1 MSTTE
6 AYREGDSRSA
16 QLFARATKVLPG
28 GNTRTTLY
36 EAPYP
41 IYAASGKGAMITDV
55 EGQQRLDFINNYT
68 SLIHGHAD
76 ADINAAVVAQLPK
89 GVAYAMPTEHEIA
102 LAELLVERI
111 PALEQVRFTN
121 SGTEGVMM
129 ALKAARAYTGRPKI
143 ARFEGSYHG
152 SYDFAEVGYVSPP
165 DAWTDGDPET
175 HPTTAGTPQGVLDN
189 VVVLPYNDIDAVE
202 RIIERERQNLA
213 AVLIDLMP
221 SRFGL
226 VQAQVPFLQRLRE
239 ITRAHGIVLIFDEVI
254 TLRIGYH
261 GMQGL
266 VGVTPDLTAMGKII
280 GGGFA
285 VGALGGAAEIMAV
298 FDPRGTRGDG
308 SGSVKAPHGGTFNAN
323 PITMTAGLVAM
334 QKLTPDEFA
343 RLDRLGERLR
353 ESLAEVMDGERVPGQ
368 ITGAGSLFN
377 IHLHDRPLRDYRSSV
392 EMAEERARRGAL
404 HRGLVGRGVV
414 LSPTLFGCLS
424 TPMGEAEVDTFAAA
438 FQGALREAAR

>member
-1 MSTTE
+1 LYE
-6 AYREGDSRSA
+6 RSK
-16 QLFARATKVLPG
+16 RVLPG

-41 IYAASGKGAMITDV
+41 SYAASGRGAVITDV
-55 EGQQRLDFINNYT
+55 EGEERLDFINNYT

-76 ADINAAVVAQLPK
+76 PDIQAAVIEQLPR
-89 GVAYAMPTEHEIA
+89 GVAYAMPTESEIA

-143 ARFEGSYHG
+143 ARFEGAYHG

-165 DAWTDGDPET
+165 DQWTDGDPVAFA
-175 HPTTAGTPQGVLDN
+175 TTAGTPQGVLDN
-189 VVVLPYNDIDAVE
+189 VVVLPYNDIAAVE

-213 AVLIDLMP
+213 AVLIDPMP

-239 ITRAHGIVLIFDEVI
+239 ITHTHGIVLIFDEVI
-254 TLRIGYH
+254 SLRVGYH

-266 VGVTPDLTAMGKII
+266 LGVTPDLMSMGKII
-280 GGGFA
+280 GGGFP
-285 VGALGGAAEIMAV
+285 VGAVGGAAEIMAV
-298 FDPRGTRGDG
+298 FDPSQGPVR
-308 SGSVKAPHGGTFNAN
+308 APHGGTFNAN
-323 PITMTAGLVAM
+323 PITMVAGRVAM
-334 QKLTPDEFA
+334 EKLTRDEFA
-343 RLDRLGERLR
+343 RLDRLGESLR
-353 ESLAEVMDGERVPGQ
+353 EALAEVMDGERVPGQ

-377 IHLHDRPLRDYRSSV
+377 IHLHDRPLRDYRSTV
-392 EMAEERARRGAL
+392 ETPAERARRGAL
-404 HRGLVGRGVV
+404 HRALVSHGVV
-414 LSPTLFGCLS
+414 VSPTLFGCLS
-424 TPMGEAEVDTFAAA
+424 TPMGEGEVNTFVEA
-438 FQGALREAAR
+438 FRSALRESASA

>member
-1 MSTTE
+1 MSTGDGRTE
-6 AYREGDSRSA
+6 AFRKPESRSA
-16 QLFARATKVLPG
+16 QLFERAKKVLPG

-41 IYAASGKGAMITDV
+41 SYAASGKGAVITDV
-55 EGQQRLDFINNYT
+55 EGDSRLDFINNYT

-76 ADINAAVVAQLPK
+76 PDINAAVIEQLPR
-89 GVAYAMPTEHEIA
+89 GVAYAMPTESEIA
-102 LAELLVERI
+102 LAELLVDRI

-165 DAWTDGDPET
+165 DQWTDGDPVAY
-175 HPTTAGTPQGVLDN
+175 PTTAGTPQGVLDN

-202 RIIERERQNLA
+202 RIIERERHNLA

-254 TLRIGYH
+254 TLRVGYH

-266 VGVTPDLTAMGKII
+266 LGVTPDLVSMGKII
-280 GGGFA
+280 GGGFP

-298 FDPRGTRGDG
+298 FDPSR
-308 SGSVKAPHGGTFNAN
+308 GSVLAPHGGTFNAN
-323 PITMTAGLVAM
+323 PVTMAAGRVAM
-334 QKLTPDEFA
+334 EKLPREEFA
-343 RLDRLGERLR
+343 RLDRLGEQLR
-353 ESLAEVMDGERVPGQ
+353 ESLAEVMDGERVAGQ
-368 ITGAGSLFN
+368 VTGAGSLFN
-377 IHLHDRPLRDYRSSV
+377 IHLHDRPLRDYRSAV
-392 EMAEERARRGAL
+392 ESSAERARRGAL
-404 HRGLVGRGVV
+404 HRALVSNGVV
-414 LSPTLFGCLS
+414 MSPTLFGCIS
-424 TPMGEAEVDTFAAA
+424 TPMGEAEVHTFVDA
-438 FQGALREAAR
+438 FGRALRESAV